1 MKITILGAGAYA
13 LGLASKLNQNYKDIV
28 IWSKVKSEIDV
39 LKKTRTNEK
48 AIPNFKL
55 PSNIKFTTNLDI
67 ATKDSEII
75 IIAVATKYIQSV
87 CEELK
92 QFITNQHVV
101 IASKGIEETSCK
113 FASKLVIDIL
123 NTKRICTI
131 SGPSFAKDMVTKEAI
146 GLSLA
151 ATNTTTK
158 KVVSEAFSSSNLK
171 IRSTNDFVGVE
182 LCGTMKNIIA
192 IASGIL
198 DGMKASESTKAMFLT
213 ECLNDVRKLI
223 RKFGGNEKTILSYAG
238 FGDIILTCSSTS
250 SRNYKY
256 GKLLGENKSS
266 KLLNKFLEENTVEG
280 INTLKSIYKLVKS
293 KKIKYPFLDLIYKVT
308 TLKEKPEKLVSF
320 LMEKE

>member
-13 LGLASKLNQNYKDIV
+13 LGLAYKLNQNTKDII
-28 IWSKVKSEIDV
+28 IWSKVKEEIDV
-39 LKKTRTNEK
+39 LNKTKMNER

-55 PSNIKFTTNLDI
+55 PSNIKYTTSLKKAVI
-67 ATKDSEII
+67 DSEII
-75 IIAVATKYIQSV
+75 VIAVATKFIPSV

-92 QFITNQHVV
+92 PFLNNQHVV

-192 IASGIL
+192 VAAGIL
-198 DGMKASESTKAMFLT
+198 DGLKASESTKAMFLT

-320 LMEKE
+320 LMEKR